1 MKSVYNALATLLNN
15 GSTDMEKLEAIDMA
29 TIELYNDSKI
39 TLLEIMEKFRTF
51 DRSEAN
57 LERIMNGALEGNHH
71 SILRLICCLSHES
84 AEIYAGLDE
93 EQKFLKDKRSKEL
106 MSEIVRKSEVLVDFK
121 DPTGL
126 EIMRATILL
135 D

>member
-1 MKSVYNALATLLNN
+1 MKKVYTALATLLNP
-15 GSTDMEKLEAIDMA
+15 SSSAMEKLEAIDMA
-29 TIELYNDSKI
+29 TIELYNDTKI

-51 DRSEAN
+51 ERSEAN

-93 EQKFLKDKRSKEL
+93 EQKQMKDKRSKEL
-106 MSEIVRKSEVLVDFK
+106 MNDIVSTYDGRADFK
-121 DPTGL
+121 DPAGL
-126 EIMRATILL
+126 EIMKASLLL